1 MTDEDFETDIAEA
14 YAVAAII
21 YYGGSGRCPGLSDA
35 QFDGFADWLLQ
46 RKAWKRF
53 PYLEQSM
60 LAAGSGYD
68 LERFPRHLHLR
79 AATQLESPCACLR
92 CMVARGGV
100 HDREVLVRLGVI
112 KD

>member
-1 MTDEDFETDIAEA
+1 MTDEQAELEIAES

-21 YYGGSGRCPGLSDA
+21 YYGDSGRCPGLSDA
-35 QFDGFADWLLQ
+35 EFDGRADWLLQ

-68 LERFPRHLHLR
+68 LEKFPRHLHAR
-79 AATQLESPCACLR
+79 AATQLAGPCPCLR
-92 CMVARGGV
+92 CMAQRGEIK
-100 HDREVLVRLGVI
+100 DPEVLQRLGVTRG
-112 KD
+112 